1 MRDQPQKDRNQFMAA
16 TSKQPDFPEQLL
28 TQCISKSQSR
38 LEFWVEL
45 IQSIGVQRMAEVG
58 VYRGE
63 FATVVLQRC
72 ECLTRYYMIDPWRH
86 LNDWN
91 KPANHDDSVLGEFF
105 RETKAKTDFAA
116 AKRVIL

>member
-1 MRDQPQKDRNQFMAA
+1 MAA

-58 VYRGE
+58 V
-63 FATVVLQRC
+63 
-72 ECLTRYYMIDPWRH
+72 
-86 LNDWN
+86 
-91 KPANHDDSVLGEFF
+91 
-105 RETKAKTDFAA
+105 
-116 AKRVIL
+116 